1 MRDDV
6 KDRVKEVLKRVT
18 EHTTPEEMAVLK
30 ETFKDVI
37 KDADPLVIAAAE
49 GELVKEGATLND
61 LMKACDIHLE
71 MFKDA
76 IKNPNLKLA
85 EDHPITSFQRDHINI
100 LNLMEQFIETLRE
113 LKGKGSFEKGEKEM
127 RRLALIAEKLME
139 AENHNVRQENTLFP
153 ILERHGIE
161 QPPAIMWHDHT
172 EMKEQ
177 KKRIIKAIKE
187 AGVGGFNLFISRI
200 EPLAVSL
207 LERFAGH
214 TQKEENILYVTAVNV
229 ITEEEWKDIK
239 EECDNLGY
247 FIPDIR

>member
-1 MRDDV
+1 MGDSA
-6 KDRVKEVLKRVT
+6 KDKVKEILKKVT
-18 EHTTPEEMAVLK
+18 ERTTPEEMAALK
-30 ETFKDVI
+30 ETFKDII
-37 KDADPLVIAAAE
+37 KDANPMVIAAAE
-49 GELVKEGATLND
+49 SELVKEGATLND

-71 MFKDA
+71 MFKDV
-76 IKNPNLKLA
+76 IKNPNLKLP
-85 EDHPITSFQRDHINI
+85 EDHPITSFQHDHVNI
-100 LNLMEQFIETLRE
+100 LNLMEKFIETIKA
-113 LKGKGSFEKGEKEM
+113 LKAKGSFETGEKEM
-127 RRLALIAEKLME
+127 HRLSLIGEKLLE

-177 KKRIIKAIKE
+177 KKQIIKVIKE
-187 AGVGGFNLFISRI
+187 AEASGFNLFISRL

-207 LERFAGH
+207 LEKFAGH

-247 FIPDIR
+247 FIPNIK

>member
-1 MRDDV
+1 MGDNA
-6 KDRVKEVLKRVT
+6 KDKVKEILKKVT

-37 KDADPLVIAAAE
+37 KDANPLVIAAAE
-49 GELVKEGATLND
+49 SELVKEGATLSD

-71 MFKDA
+71 MFKDV
-76 IKNPNLKLA
+76 IKNPNLKMA
-85 EDHPITSFQRDHINI
+85 EGHPITSFQHDHVNI
-100 LNLMEQFIETLRE
+100 LTLMEKFIDAIKE
-113 LKGKGSFEKGEKEM
+113 LKKKGSFAAGEKEM
-127 RRLALIAEKLME
+127 KRIALIADKLLE

-177 KKRIIKAIKE
+177 KKQIIKAIKE
-187 AGVGGFNLFISRI
+187 AEAVGFSLFISRL

-207 LERFAGH
+207 LEKFAGH

-229 ITEEEWKDIK
+229 ITKEEWKDIK

-247 FIPDIR
+247 FIPNIQ